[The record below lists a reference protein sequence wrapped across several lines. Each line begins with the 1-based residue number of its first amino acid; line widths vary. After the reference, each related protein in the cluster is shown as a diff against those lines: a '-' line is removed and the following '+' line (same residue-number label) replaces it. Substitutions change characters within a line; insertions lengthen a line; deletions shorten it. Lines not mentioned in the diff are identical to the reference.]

1 MKNNITDSE
10 LTKPVS
16 AMANKRQLKL
26 VCTLDELRHVSYL
39 VKPIRFKNQSIS
51 AILFAFEG
59 QVYAYVNH
67 CMHMHRP
74 LNCEQDAIFDETGHY
89 LRCSMHGFIF
99 DPKTGEC
106 QSPVCFGQRLQTLR
120 VEEIDGAIY
129 FAEKHLL
136 LID

>member
-1 MKNNITDSE
+1 MPKQHLKPICTRLE
-10 LTKPVS
+10 LNAAS
-16 AMANKRQLKL
+16 YIKR
-26 VCTLDELRHVSYL
+26 D
-39 VKPIRFKNQSIS
+39 IRFKNQPLS
-51 AILFAFEG
+51 AIIFAFEG
-59 QVYAYVNH
+59 IAYAYVNH

-74 LNCEQDAIFDETGHY
+74 LNCEQDAIFDETGKY

-120 VEEIDGAIY
+120 LDEFDGILY
-129 FAEKHLL
+129 FAEKHLT